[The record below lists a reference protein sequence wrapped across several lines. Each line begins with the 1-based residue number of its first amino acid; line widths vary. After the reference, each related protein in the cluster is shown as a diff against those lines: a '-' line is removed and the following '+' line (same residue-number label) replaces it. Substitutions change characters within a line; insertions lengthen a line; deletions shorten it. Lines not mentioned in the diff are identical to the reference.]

1 MSWHFKLTMSPN
13 VPLTIFRSALLT
25 RLLRKRKMPRM
36 RSLMLGPPLYDNM
49 HRLWCK
55 ASWGLLTNASAAR
68 LHVCAIL
75 TPWAQF
81 EKQVSKTRMP
91 SKFINPIKTQT
102 SRTIGHPGSA
112 TSWTQSLIERLTR
125 QIQRVC
131 SKVVIY
137 QLLVRFMQS
146 QWFW

>member
-1 MSWHFKLTMSPN
+1 MSWHFKLTMSQN
-13 VPLTIFRSALLT
+13 VPLTIFRLALLT
-25 RLLRKRKMPRM
+25 RLPRKRKIPRM

-49 HRLWCK
+49 HRLWCRTN
-55 ASWGLLTNASAAR
+55 WGLLTNASAAR
-68 LHVCAIL
+68 LHVFVIS
-75 TPWAQF
+75 TPWARL
-81 EKQVSKTRMP
+81 ERQVSKTMMP

-102 SRTIGHPGSA
+102 SRTIGHPGLA

-137 QLLVRFMQS
+137 LLLVRFMQS
-146 QWFW
+146 QWLW